1 MDTILQRLTD
11 LDDVSGAILVGKDG
25 LIVTGTLQ
33 SEDEEVIGAISAA
46 AFGSIT
52 SFIDQI
58 NHGNLGKQGTM
69 HHVIIETQN
78 GTIQF
83 EEVGDLILVVTTQ
96 HGTNLGRIRIEMKKA
111 CRQIQQLVASY

>member
-1 MDTILQRLTD
+1 LDTILQRLTD

-25 LIVTGTLQ
+25 LIVSGTLQ

-46 AFGSIT
+46 AFGSIS

-58 NHGNLGKQGTM
+58 NHGNHGTM
-69 HHVIIETQN
+69 QHVIIETQN